1 LNGDLYFNAY
11 IIKGYS
17 IINVYSVGENF
28 SFASDML
35 ILIYISIFLIFFFS
49 NRPYFLL
56 DMGINIKSISTQ
68 VNNCDGINLLNIIFE
83 VFEFI
88 FTNGCL

>member
-1 LNGDLYFNAY
+1 LNGDLCFNVY

-35 ILIYISIFLIFFFS
+35 IIIYISIFLIFLFS
-49 NRPYFLL
+49 NRPHFFL
-56 DMGINIKSISTQ
+56 DINKRIISTQ
-68 VNNCDGINLLNIIFE
+68 INNCDGITLFDVIFE
-83 VFEFI
+83 IFEFI